1 MHRELED
8 IHPVVE
14 FPGNGLHTHFYVTST
29 DIFENVETIFPFQK
43 SRFLQKKMDVI
54 ESFYIQFI
62 TIVL

>member
-43 SRFLQKKMDVI
+43 SRFFLQKKWM
-54 ESFYIQFI
+54 
-62 TIVL
+62 